1 MEISI
6 IQTAANYPA
15 KTDYRHLTEIN
26 SHYYRLSLMR
36 TLTQG
41 PYNAPIKGLDCI
53 QSSQPNKFGQCSYM
67 AKAGPKQGNLSML
80 GSRPIL
86 PAWVANQNRGF
97 GLSFV
102 LAGSAI

>member
-1 MEISI
+1 
-6 IQTAANYPA
+6 
-15 KTDYRHLTEIN
+15 
-26 SHYYRLSLMR
+26 MR

-67 AKAGPKQGNLSML
+67 AKKTFFHVGPKQGNLSML

-86 PAWVANQNRGF
+86 LAWVANQNRGF